1 MEETGRGLC
10 PQYIHVGVFAI
21 FSPDLGFHKSNI
33 IFFYF
38 FYIINWEKE
47 LIVRRILMILF
58 INVPLEG
65 RLDLITAKINKAS
78 V

>member
-10 PQYIHVGVFAI
+10 PHYIHVDVFAI
-21 FSPDLGFHKSNI
+21 FSPDLDFHKSNI
-33 IFFYF
+33 IFFFF
-38 FYIINWEKE
+38 FYNINWKEE

-65 RLDLITAKINKAS
+65 RLDLMTSKINKA
-78 V
+78 